1 MIPKVAHKWRNVGL
15 QLLGDDEAR
24 MLNLYTGGNRK
35 CCSEMLR
42 DWLER
47 SPNADWYDL
56 VAALESP
63 AVELGNVAGEIKN
76 MFTGN

>member
-1 MIPKVAHKWRNVGL
+1 MIPKVAHKWRNLGL

-24 MLNLYTGGNRK
+24 TLNLYTGGNRK

-47 SPNADWYDL
+47 SPKADWYIL

-63 AVELGNVAGEIKN
+63 LVKLDNVAGEIKS